1 MLLLAYTCT
10 AVFQMP
16 LEGHTNASSGRAR
29 TRTSAARRQLSTRRR
44 SVRARSKRVP
54 VQTVRMLLLLLLL
67 LLVMVLVV
75 LMMMMM
81 PTTTMLLLRMIGL
94 RRCRAPVGTA
104 GVTKVTKVRGKAEG
118 QPASD
123 KPASDKP
130 RATNTSVKHEGQT
143 RVTNTSTLTTVDSMI
158 DRRHGSQCRPTPLN
172 AHAVLCSQL
181 SPIPLCASIC
191 ALDACVAPLRP
202 LPCGGA
208 AGCRPG
214 TRVARC
220 GGR

>member
-1 MLLLAYTCT
+1 
-10 AVFQMP
+10 
-16 LEGHTNASSGRAR
+16 
-29 TRTSAARRQLSTRRR
+29 
-44 SVRARSKRVP
+44 VP
-54 VQTVRMLLLLLLL
+54 AQTVRMLLLLLL
-67 LLVMVLVV
+67 VMVLVVLV

-123 KPASDKP
+123 KP

-143 RVTNTSTLTTVDSMI
+143 RVTNTSTLTAVDSMI
-158 DRRHGSQCRPTPLN
+158 DRRHGSQCRPAPLN
-172 AHAVLCSQL
+172 AHAVLCSQH